1 MLNQLEDAELC
12 FNNLEAN
19 VVYFSSGTSKK
30 ELEAITFKKYS
41 EDHRKTMEDE
51 KLGKRFTFLI
61 INKNTITTCIV

>member
-1 MLNQLEDAELC
+1 MNKLTFKPLSIEDAELC

-41 EDHRKTMEDE
+41 EDHY
-51 KLGKRFTFLI
+51 
-61 INKNTITTCIV
+61 